1 MVSQEDFDGIRAAQK
16 AITKLEG
23 GSSIIS
29 GSDEHQQLTW
39 AVIRLSNL
47 LLTRP
52 MTEKDL
58 ERAKEVAQ
66 RYFAGK
72 ITAPITDKDA

>member
-1 MVSQEDFDGIRAAQK
+1 MVSQEDFDNIRAAQK

-23 GSSIIS
+23 GSPIIT
-29 GSDEHQQLTW
+29 GSKEQEHLTW

-52 MTEKDL
+52 LTEADIA
-58 ERAKEVAQ
+58 RAKEWAEVWC
-66 RYFAGK
+66 K
-72 ITAPITDKDA
+72 SHE

>member
-1 MVSQEDFDGIRAAQK
+1 MVSDEDLNNIRAAQK

-23 GSSIIS
+23 GSPIVV
-29 GSDEHQQLTW
+29 GSKEQEHLTW

-52 MTEKDL
+52 PTE
-58 ERAKEVAQ
+58 EETARAKEWAEVW
-66 RYFAGK
+66 FK
-72 ITAPITDKDA
+72 SHE